1 MNRLED
7 VMEKNMK
14 IGAFEAKKQLSQYLD
29 QVRQGKEFVITKRGK
44 PIARLVQ
51 YREPPNRPAE
61 AIIHDF
67 KRVRARVAS
76 SVNIR
81 EYMRRGRE
89 R

>member
-1 MNRLED
+1 
-7 VMEKNMK
+7 MK

-44 PIARLVQ
+44 PIARLIPYYESTSRTINSVTL
-51 YREPPNRPAE
+51 
-61 AIIHDF
+61 DF

-76 SVNIR
+76 SVNVR

-89 R
+89 G